1 MLFGSFGSRRCLHC
15 SSRGKKAG
23 CYFNRYGE
31 EVSLGLEVV
40 QLLAE
45 KGYDIRLVSAPSLE
59 RYHALE
65 KEKQEEL
72 FPVGIKKFVLEKS
85 SSYSWYEFVH
95 NKNYLFT
102 NDCFGASGTKE
113 QLDEK

>member
-1 MLFGSFGSRRCLHC
+1 MNRTKRRI
-15 SSRGKKAG
+15 
-23 CYFNRYGE
+23 FNTAIKIF
-31 EVSLGLEVV
+31 
-40 QLLAE
+40 AE

-113 QLDEK
+113 QLDEKYGFTKEAIADQMEQLLK